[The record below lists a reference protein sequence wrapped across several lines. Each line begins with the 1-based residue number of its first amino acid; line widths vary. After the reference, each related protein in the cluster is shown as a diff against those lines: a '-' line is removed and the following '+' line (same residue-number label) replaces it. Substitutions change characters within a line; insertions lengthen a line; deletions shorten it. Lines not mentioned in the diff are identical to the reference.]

1 VDHWRLQTTRPEIP
15 TLLKTALFPEGIEP
29 RFRSELNE
37 AHDFAKRVAK
47 KIQESDGQSNHKM
60 PIVTEEELAN

>member
-1 VDHWRLQTTRPEIP
+1 MG
-15 TLLKTALFPEGIEP
+15 LFPEGIEP

-37 AHDFAKRVAK
+37 AHDSAKRVAK

-60 PIVTEEELAN
+60 PDRGGISELKICRASIELMAD